1 MADNNAFGVY
11 LAEDAA
17 IIRKHADISGF
28 PATKITEV
36 KKMIDPT
43 TAG

>member
-1 MADNNAFGVY
+1 MFV
-11 LAEDAA
+11 A
-17 IIRKHADISGF
+17 IEWLMPAPKATGPISRF